1 MYEWLIQNGL
11 QVKVIVTKADKIPRG
26 KWQKHMSIVRK
37 TLGVLNPFDLY
48 LFSSE
53 TGQGKDE
60 IWDMISDLLQTR

>member
-1 MYEWLIQNGL
+1 
-11 QVKVIVTKADKIPRG
+11 VIVTKADKIPRG
-26 KWQKHMSIVRK
+26 KWQKHMIIVRK